1 MIKLKNILI
10 ETYVP
15 GISDTDIV
23 AATIIGEAGGE
34 SFKGM
39 QAIKMCYKIEQTNEV
54 QV

>member
-10 ETYVP
+10 ETYIP

-23 AATIIGEAGGE
+23 AATIIE
-34 SFKGM
+34 K
-39 QAIKMCYKIEQTNEV
+39 QAENHLKECKQSKMCYKIEQINEA